1 MFALIPMSI
10 INEKEKKDD
19 DLEEA
24 QGVLGGFL
32 DLVLDELP
40 QGLPL
45 MREI

>member
-1 MFALIPMSI
+1 M
-10 INEKEKKDD
+10 KRKKKDD

-32 DLVLDELP
+32 DLILDELP

>member
-1 MFALIPMSI
+1 M
-10 INEKEKKDD
+10 KRKKKDD

-24 QGVLGGFL
+24 QGVLRGFL

>member
-24 QGVLGGFL
+24 WGVLKRIFRFGIGWIALRF
-32 DLVLDELP
+32 DITPD
-40 QGLPL
+40 
-45 MREI
+45 

>member
-1 MFALIPMSI
+1 MFALILMSI

-19 DLEEA
+19 DLEKA

>member
-1 MFALIPMSI
+1 M
-10 INEKEKKDD
+10 KRKKIDD

-24 QGVLGGFL
+24 QGVLGEFL